1 MTLTSALLWFLF
13 PCLGSYLASKFFQ
26 YTPEPYEPP
35 KPKEYKNPF
44 DPDDPSTW
52 NYSYARLMR
61 YYDYE

>member
-26 YTPEPYEPP
+26 YKPEPYEPY
-35 KPKEYKNPF
+35 KPKEYKSSF
-44 DPDDPSTW
+44 DLVDPSTW

-61 YYDYE
+61 MRNDD